1 MPSQNQIFC
10 DSNHTGIIPCVGYS
24 RKQRKVSMRSE
35 LHFTGET
42 NHRWKYT
49 TWFSGTEDDEAYEG
63 ETAERAGRTVL
74 PAERSEGE
82 AMHKETGKDGLPPCN
97 DENSQGK
104 SYGCLFCKTGKE
116 QNVAEQIQT
125 TCPNVR
131 ATVMRQ
137 LKYRTCKKV
146 KTQEEAILLPSYVFF
161 ETPSSMEPSIE
172 FPMQNVIRILAMD
185 SGIWQLQGEDERFVK
200 WLFQYD
206 GLLGFSKAY
215 KKERQSNSNH
225 LRSTE
230 GYGGKN
236 QTRRQTRHE
245 RSGHSLFLWQGHS
258 GVAGP

>member
-1 MPSQNQIFC
+1 ML
-10 DSNHTGIIPCVGYS
+10 S
-24 RKQRKVSMRSE
+24 R
-35 LHFTGET
+35 LPLIGET

-49 TWFSGTEDDEAYEG
+49 SEFSGTEDDEAYEG
-63 ETAERAGRTVL
+63 AIAEKAGRVAL
-74 PAERSEGE
+74 SAERSEGE

-161 ETPSSMEPSIE
+161 EAPSSMEPSIE

-185 SGIWQLQGEDERFVK
+185 NGIWQLQGEDERFVK

-206 GLLGFSKAY
+206 GLLGFSQAY
-215 KKERQSNSNH
+215 K
-225 LRSTE
+225 E
-230 GYGGKN
+230 GDQIRIISGPLKDMEGKIKRVDKRGMSGQVILSFYGKDIPVWLGFELIKTV
-236 QTRRQTRHE
+236 Q
-245 RSGHSLFLWQGHS
+245 
-258 GVAGP
+258 

>member
-1 MPSQNQIFC
+1 
-10 DSNHTGIIPCVGYS
+10 
-24 RKQRKVSMRSE
+24 MRSE

-49 TWFSGTEDDEAYEG
+49 TGFSGTEDDEAYEG

-137 LKYRTCKKV
+137 LKYRTYKKV
-146 KTQEEAILLPSYVFF
+146 KTREEAILLPSYVFF
-161 ETPSSMEPSIE
+161 EAPSSMEPSIE

-215 KKERQSNSNH
+215 K
-225 LRSTE
+225 E
-230 GYGGKN
+230 GDQIRIISDPLKDMEGKIKRVDKRGMSGQVILSFYGKDISVWLGFELIKTV
-236 QTRRQTRHE
+236 Q
-245 RSGHSLFLWQGHS
+245 
-258 GVAGP
+258 